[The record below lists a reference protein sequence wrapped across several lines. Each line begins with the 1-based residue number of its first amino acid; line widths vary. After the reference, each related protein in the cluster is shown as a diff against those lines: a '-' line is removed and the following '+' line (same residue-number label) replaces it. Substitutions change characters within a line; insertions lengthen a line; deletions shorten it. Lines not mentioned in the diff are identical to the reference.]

1 MHKHKLIRPLSFLLL
16 LGMLLNLLPLNAFGE
31 EQTVPSPA
39 TGTDTLTVTKVI
51 SQYYGEESNDQ
62 VTLTDSAI
70 PANYMTVFNRT
81 DFCFRL
87 SRTESEGGSA
97 SPVPLARLPY
107 TVYHDGAVVGSGTT
121 DDTGL
126 FTLKNGQSAHFD
138 TVELSDT
145 YAYEVTEILSE
156 IVWAP
161 SQWEH
166 QVSEGATAT
175 TVGTS
180 LSNTSTAVCVS
191 GTVEATEQLDF
202 TCTNIYLKNPKISG
216 DPITVVIDYGK
227 PVKINVLDNM
237 TYQGL
242 SAKEK
247 STGKLTGVTVP
258 YGGKGSVID
267 DDGDGIKE
275 SVLFTPSSLLSGI
288 MKLTAKME
296 VTLANGINTTV
307 SVPIDVVPATMMY
320 YETDFAKNVFTTTAK
335 GDGVEGWK
343 TIEDDGTE
351 LTEDEKKAL
360 TASVQDPGYTTEY
373 IITEKPGRENIP
385 GNAFFA
391 DFEGN
396 NSRYY
401 TNSLYGGYDFDSES
415 PIYWAMAN
423 SATPE
428 ILQSAGMMTL
438 PVYGEP
444 ISFATTGT
452 PGFYPTVEGNSPLA
466 CPLQM
471 IVTNDFYIQ
480 LRFRLNSC
488 IPTDEDP
495 KIALKLFY
503 TTEGESFGPEEILLM
518 DYDPTETE
526 AFQTLS
532 MDLPLSKLSKI
543 MTINAFE
550 LVFQGIRGEDGAD
563 ASITMDYIFMGP
575 HQGQERLT
583 VTPNSLY
590 FDFSNSKQDQ
600 IRYSATQ
607 YGATNFDIPENLALY
622 NSNSSLTLSG
632 GVAEVRIASQDP
644 THTYGFSTAPVGETT
659 VYPLHYIPG
668 NNDYLQIRYKLAHTA
683 SVRTDGL
690 GAVMVELHGT
700 KNGSPV
706 SITYTHSFDV
716 SQTANTGYSTWTIPM
731 EQDDSGSQDYKSMDY
746 VDMVS
751 LRFLDLGHD
760 DSASAPVFY
769 VDYIYVGPV
778 SKTAEQVLIETGDLF
793 FGFTDM
799 VSDQA
804 RYKLPQYDTGD
815 KNYDLPGNWNIY
827 NEETV
832 IKGVSD
838 GCIKFSPKADAQGE
852 TFGIKVLGNLNYVPD
867 DTDYCEVRFKIEDAV
882 ATRTD
887 EKARFSVELVY
898 SDNTTSVQ
906 FMDFEAAEYIDNGYY
921 LLSVPLKNGVHET
934 KSCVKWLRLYF
945 SYISSPPGKTA
956 IFSADYIRI
965 GPKSPEYQR
974 SMPETTTLFIDFTN
988 TDADKMRYSGIQYGG
1003 YNFDLET
1010 TWRPEVHYNEIHYIE
1025 NGVIYTTLRE
1035 GASIRNKEFGFRSD
1049 RDIEHD
1055 PNRMVDPLRVYAGED
1070 YVAQYRIRLDGV
1082 KSDRADN
1089 KIHIDFDI
1097 DSTNILSNDDQW
1109 VSYDWYV
1116 DADEIIGQGFVT
1128 ITVKLNSDSLFFE
1141 MEYISLVHPQMG
1153 DLATIPGQK
1162 PIFAMDYIYIGPLS
1176 DAPIPEKC
1184 LYFGFDNLEE
1194 DRERYTDKP
1203 YNNVNFDDEDT
1214 LHWETESLSEEG
1226 LELDNLSGTLTLTDP
1241 TGTVDRLSVE
1251 TSDPLTYRPENAQVL
1266 RLRFKMEGF
1275 APKGDSTLSLF
1286 YDAGTGGWEEAM
1298 DVYQIDP
1305 HYLDNDYYL
1314 TIIRPLNDNIR
1325 RETNVNSIQLRF
1337 DGLQDLIE
1345 GTPGKVILDHIYI
1358 GPAEE
1363 IPDPVYGYDSS
1374 YLDDSLLSN
1383 GTSLFVEGAGYN
1395 LNGTATKYT
1404 EVSFKFKGTGFDIIS
1419 RTGPKQATLDI
1430 SVKDSKNNVVKH
1442 VTLNNKGEL
1451 DLYQIP
1457 VFSLQGLKY
1466 GTYTVVIGVKA
1477 AVESNYEFLN
1487 RGGEFYFDAVRIYSP
1502 IDTTKASNSVALGF
1516 HNQQKE
1522 GLPHI
1527 KEVRNLLLEAAD
1539 FDAITDET
1547 QGALFVDMEISTEP
1561 PVSTEADGSPTPT
1574 EEYDPNIQ
1582 VTGHISA
1589 NVYTYN
1595 KVGPKNE
1602 VYLDPGQAVVFKLQ
1616 FPQGEVPVSMDL
1628 GVKTITDGGGNVA
1641 VGFVTKES
1649 DLSDPSMVADDL
1661 YVTIHSCTS
1670 QYYALDTTAIAESQG
1685 KDLYLVIYNDSA
1697 EKTSADAA
1705 ANRVISITDIK
1716 IVFEDPAI
1724 DAPEDETT
1732 DPEIWPES
1740 ASVAPNKRN
1749 TSSDTGEM
1757 VQFFVD
1763 NSTTKA
1769 AETFVRTVVQKAA
1782 VDTGALLRHSLNLAS
1797 DISINYILPKALLEH
1812 YEEIRLECVLP
1823 VYDRNYQVGS
1833 RKISLFPV
1841 EKGSYYYFTLDGLTA
1856 VHTNDMIQATLHMS
1870 QNGRDYYSPTDSYSI
1885 ATYAYAMLNQSASS
1899 AELKA
1904 LCAELLRYGAAAQLF
1919 KGYRASARGD
1929 AAMTEEQLALLTPL
1943 EDVSFGVQNVT
1954 MDSLDAP
1961 TVGWI
1966 GKSLDLNSRVGVKF
1980 IVDLSSFQGDKDSL
1994 ALHVTYTNVEGT
2006 TVTAEV
2012 RRLKD
2017 YLPSRNWYAFS
2028 FDDLLAAELRTTL
2041 SVAVFAGEEQVSQS
2055 LLYRPDTYGNGT
2067 AGTLGELCRA
2077 LFAYSDKAKA
2087 YFSSK

>member
-1 MHKHKLIRPLSFLLL
+1 MYKRNLTRSLSFLLL
-16 LGMLLNLLPLNAFGE
+16 LGMLLNLLPINAFGE
-31 EQTVPSPA
+31 EQAVPSPT
-39 TGTDTLTVTKVI
+39 TGTDTLTVAKVI

-87 SRTESEGGSA
+87 SRTESEGGST

-107 TVYHDGAVVGSGTT
+107 TVYHDGAVVGRGTT

-138 TVELSDT
+138 TVDLSDT
-145 YAYEVTEILSE
+145 YTYEVTEILSE

-191 GTVEATEQLDF
+191 GTAEATEQLDF

-247 STGKLTGVTVP
+247 STGNLTSVSVP
-258 YGGKGSVID
+258 SGGKGSVID

-288 MKLTAKME
+288 INLTAKME
-296 VTLANGINTTV
+296 VTLANGVTTTV
-307 SVPIDVVPATMMY
+307 SVPIQVVPATMMY
-320 YETDFAKNVFTTTAK
+320 YETDFANNIFTTTAK

-343 TIEDDGTE
+343 TLEDDGTE
-351 LTEDEKKAL
+351 LTSEEKKDRPV
-360 TASVQDPGYTTEY
+360 SVQDPGYTTEY

-385 GNAFFA
+385 SNAFFA

-396 NSRYY
+396 NSLYY
-401 TNSLYGGYDFDSES
+401 TNPLYGGCDFDSVS
-415 PIYWAMAN
+415 PVYWVM
-423 SATPE
+423 SEGSSPE
-428 ILQSAGMMTL
+428 ILRSAGMMTL
-438 PVYGEP
+438 PVGSGTP
-444 ISFATTGT
+444 ILATTNAHGV
-452 PGFYPTVEGNSPLA
+452 YPSLTDNTLNA
-466 CPLQM
+466 CPLH
-471 IVTNDFYIQ
+471 INVTDDFYIQ
-480 LRFRLNSC
+480 LRFRLNNC
-488 IPTDEDP
+488 VATGEAP
-495 KIALKLFY
+495 KIALNLFY
-503 TTEGESFGPEEILLM
+503 TTLGNSFGPEEVLLL
-518 DYDPTETE
+518 DFDPTETE
-526 AFQTLS
+526 TFQTLS
-532 MDLPLSKLSKI
+532 MDLPLSELSKI
-543 MTINAFE
+543 MTIKGFA
-550 LVFQGIRGEDGAD
+550 LAFQGIRAGGAD
-563 ASITMDYIFMGP
+563 ASITMDYIFIGP
-575 HQGQERLT
+575 HQGQERIT
-583 VTPNSLY
+583 VSPNSLY

-600 IRYSATQ
+600 IRYSGTQ
-607 YGATNFDIPENLALY
+607 YGDLNYDTLENLALY

-632 GVAEVRIASQDP
+632 GVAEVRIAAEDP
-644 THTYGFSTAPVGETT
+644 YCTYGFSTSPVGDEL
-659 VYPLHYIPG
+659 VRPLHYIPG
-668 NNDYLQIRYKLAHTA
+668 NSDYLQIRFKMSHAVST
-683 SVRTDGL
+683 RDDGL
-690 GAVMVELHGT
+690 GALMLEVHGVSG
-700 KNGSPV
+700 GSPV
-706 SITYTHSFDV
+706 SATYTHGFTV
-716 SQTANTGYSTWTIPM
+716 SQTTNTGYMTWTVPM
-731 EQDDSGSQDYKSMDY
+731 EQDDASTQIYKAMDY
-746 VDMVS
+746 ADMIS
-751 LRFLDLGHD
+751 LRFLDLGKD
-760 DSASAPVFY
+760 PDSEAPVFY

-778 SKTAEQVLIETGDLF
+778 SETAEQVLIETGDLF
-793 FGFTDM
+793 FGFTNM
-799 VSDQA
+799 VSDET
-804 RYKLPQYDTGD
+804 RYQLPQYDAGGR
-815 KNYDLPGNWNIY
+815 NYDKTANWNVY
-827 NEETV
+827 NNESV
-832 IKGVSD
+832 INSIFD
-838 GCIKFSPKADAQGE
+838 GCIKFSPVANAQGE
-852 TFGIKVLGNLNYVPD
+852 TFGIKIKGDLNYVPD
-867 DTDYCEVRFKIEDAV
+867 DTDYCEVRFKIENAV

-887 EKARFSVELVY
+887 EKASFAIELVY
-898 SDNTTSVQ
+898 SDGTTAVHS
-906 FMDFEAAEYIDNGYY
+906 MDFEAAEYIDNGYY
-921 LLSVPLKNGVHET
+921 LLSVPLKDGIHET
-934 KSCVKWLRLYF
+934 KDRVKWLRPYF
-945 SYISSPPGKTA
+945 RYISSPPGKTA
-956 IFSADYIRI
+956 VFSIDYIRI
-965 GPKSPEYQR
+965 GPKSPQYQR
-974 SMPETTTLFIDFTN
+974 SMPESNTFFVDFTN
-988 TDADKMRYSGIQYGG
+988 TDSDKMRYSGIQYGG
-1003 YNFDLET
+1003 FNFDLESI
-1010 TWRPEVHYNEIHYIE
+1010 WRSEYTPNDTHWIE
-1025 NGVIYTTLRE
+1025 NGAIYTTPQTGKGLN
-1035 GASIRNKEFGFRSD
+1035 NKELGFRSD
-1049 RDIEHD
+1049 RETTG
-1055 PNRMVDPLRVYAGED
+1055 MTKPLRIYPGD
-1070 YVAQYRIRLDGV
+1070 DHVAQYRIKLDGV
-1082 KSDRADN
+1082 KSARSDN
-1089 KIHIDFDI
+1089 KILMDFDI
-1097 DSTNILSNDDQW
+1097 DCTNKLPSNNNKQW
-1109 VSYDWYV
+1109 AAYEWYV
-1116 DADEIIGQGFVT
+1116 DADTVIGQGFVT
-1128 ITVKLNSDSLFFE
+1128 VTIKLNSQPAFFE
-1141 MEYISLVHPQMG
+1141 MEYINLVHPQIG
-1153 DLATIPGQK
+1153 DLSVIEGQT
-1162 PIFAMDYIYIGPLS
+1162 PTLIMDYIYIGPLS

-1203 YNNVNFDDEDT
+1203 YNGVNYDDEDT
-1214 LHWETESLSEEG
+1214 LHWQKESGSQEG
-1226 LELDNLSGTLTLTDP
+1226 LELDNLSGTLSITDP
-1241 TGTVDRLSVE
+1241 NGTSSLVIE
-1251 TSDPLTYRPENAQVL
+1251 TTEPLTYRPEDAEVL

-1275 APKGDSTLSLF
+1275 APNGTPGLTLF
-1286 YDAGTGGWEEAM
+1286 YDAGTGGWEESM
-1298 DVYQIDP
+1298 TPYGIDP
-1305 HYLDNDYYL
+1305 YYLDNPYYL
-1314 TIIRPLNDNIR
+1314 TIIQPLNENIR
-1325 RETNVNSIQLRF
+1325 RETNVNAIRLCF
-1337 DGLQDLIE
+1337 DGLQELVS
-1345 GTPGKVILDHIYI
+1345 GTPGRIILDHIYL

-1374 YLDDSLLSN
+1374 YLDDDLLSN

-1457 VFSLQGLKY
+1457 VFSLQGLQH
-1466 GTYTVVIGVKA
+1466 GTYSVVIGIKA

-1547 QGALFVDMEISTEP
+1547 QGALFVDMEISTKP

-1589 NVYTYN
+1589 NVHTYN

-1649 DLSDPSMVADDL
+1649 DLSDPSLVADDL

-1697 EKTSADAA
+1697 EKTSADTA

-1716 IVFEDPAI
+1716 IVFENPSI

-1732 DPEIWPES
+1732 DPEIWPEP
-1740 ASVAPNKRN
+1740 ASMALNKRN

-1769 AETFVRTVVQKAA
+1769 AETFVRALVQNAA
-1782 VDTGALLRHSLNLAS
+1782 VDTGAILRHSLNLAS
-1797 DISINYILPKALLEH
+1797 DISINYILPKAQLEN

-1833 RKISLFPV
+1833 RKISLSPV

-1966 GKSLDLNSRVGVKF
+1966 GKALDLNSRVGVKF
-1980 IVDLSSFQGDKDSL
+1980 IVDLSAFHGDKDSL
-1994 ALHVTYTNVEGT
+1994 SLHVTYTNVEGT

-2012 RRLKD
+2012 RKLKD

-2055 LLYRPDTYGNGT
+2055 ILYRPDTYGNGIT
-2067 AGTLGELCRA
+2067 GTLGELCRA